1 MEDYIVRIQSA
12 VEGRPVYFG
21 TGIVVSDHEVLTARH
36 VVSGKSHLLLTG
48 DGSIPLSVQNETDSA
63 VILHADQRLPF
74 RTAEIFSVHEILD
87 TQSTWTSDGY
97 ITSEQTPHSVA
108 GHGIVKQ
115 EPAPIDW
122 DHTLSNIESGHTQNY
137 KGLSGAPVFSHNRI
151 IGILQ
156 VQETVSSGVLGLRM
170 LGVEAFRE
178 LLPLSSLRRNEYEE
192 LIDGKSAAFSRR
204 HIEENKRSRKYI
216 PDIFV
221 ENGPYK
227 EQLRYFADPVLFL
240 KKVLC
245 KCKGLDFTRINQ
257 IAASYGLPQIN
268 QPVFPC
274 SVAPEQMEEVSAGLS
289 DLLSAASAI
298 LGNYDSLIHS
308 KNLCWEDYYDFRD
321 KTNHSLKYI
330 LKGMEENV
338 RYTNLQFLLLT
349 QPAGQGKTNFLCDFT
364 ENFLLKKGYC
374 VWYFNAYE
382 FYEPPANIL
391 RKKLSLEGQ
400 YDISYAKQVLER
412 RWHESKRP
420 VVVVI
425 DGLNENIRLPNF
437 EQALI
442 GFLQECETLPFV
454 KVIMSTRDELL
465 EERFGRMIAGQKPER
480 FLHVKLD
487 IHDERFKRRIFAGYL
502 RFFNIDIRPN
512 TLSNRTYQQLTGDV
526 LLLRFF
532 CEVHQGAR
540 QLYMYDI
547 YKYAVYEQYCAKKA
561 EDYRKMDPMIDAGSL
576 FRELLDH
583 ICEYMIQNKT
593 YFHIPIEI
601 FNPQQQKM
609 IWALLEND
617 VVLKGEDVIEHGL
630 LKEQAVVISFTFDE
644 FRDYCLT
651 NYILRN
657 SKDEKTF
664 FEFWDMMVDET
675 QTVLEGVE
683 KYAFYLARTQN
694 GGALLP
700 IIKKLPE
707 YNELYWAFIWDIEDK
722 YVTEEDVLL
731 WKDELLREGEYIGII
746 MQHLLWRDDCD
757 YFPTANIQLI
767 FEVLDEFLK
776 DLNRYNRLINRIFG
790 IPRKD
795 RWGTVIRSTQTP
807 IPFNTFA
814 KYLGRQASNSQWSQ
828 LHRELFRLSIYLY
841 DIGSWDAQ
849 EAWNRLYG
857 ASPEVAVQL
866 LREMN
871 AHASSLIQGNVYDIL
886 IGLEKR
892 DDGYDL
898 QILSLRE
905 ENSFGKEL
913 PKSAFS
919 IAQLFLDED
928 DE

>member
-12 VEGRPVYFG
+12 AEGNPVYFG

-36 VVSGKSHLLLTG
+36 VVSGESHVLVTEN
-48 DGSIPLSVQNETDSA
+48 GSIPLSVQNETDAA
-63 VILHADQRLPF
+63 VLLHADRRLPF
-74 RTAEIFSVHEILD
+74 RSADIFSVHEILNA
-87 TQSTWTSDGY
+87 QSDWTSDGY
-97 ITSEQTPHSVA
+97 ITSEQAPHSVS

-122 DHTLSNIESGHTQNY
+122 NHTLSNIESGHTKNY
-137 KGLSGAPVFSHNRI
+137 EGLSGAPVFSRNRI
-151 IGILQ
+151 VGILQ
-156 VQETVSSGVLGLRM
+156 VQETNSSGALGLRM
-170 LGVEAFRE
+170 LSVEVFRE
-178 LLPLSSLRRNEYEE
+178 LLPSSSLRRSEYEE
-192 LIDGKSAAFSRR
+192 LIYEKSAVFSER

-227 EQLRYFADPVLFL
+227 ERLRYFADPVLFL
-240 KKVLC
+240 KKALC
-245 KCKGLDFTRINQ
+245 ECHGLDFTRINQ
-257 IAASYGLPQIN
+257 AAEIYELPLIN
-268 QPVFPC
+268 QQALPC
-274 SVAPEQMEEVSAGLS
+274 SIAPEQMEKVSAGLS
-289 DLLSAASAI
+289 DFLSAASAI
-298 LGNYDSLIHS
+298 LDNYDGLIRS
-308 KNLCWEDYYDFRD
+308 QKLCWEDHYDFWD
-321 KTNHSLKYI
+321 KINHSLKYM
-330 LKGMEENV
+330 LKDMAENI

-364 ENFLLKKGYC
+364 ENFLLKKRYC

-391 RKKLSLEGQ
+391 RQKLSLEGQ

-412 RWHESKRP
+412 RWRESKRP
-420 VVVVI
+420 VIVVI
-425 DGLNENIRLPNF
+425 DGLNENISLPGF

-442 GFLQECETLPFV
+442 GFLQECEALPFV

-487 IHDERFKRRIFAGYL
+487 THDERFKRRIFAGYL

-512 TLSNRTYQQLTGDV
+512 TLRNRTYQQLTGDV

-547 YKYAVYEQYCAKKA
+547 YKYAVFEQYCAKKA
-561 EDYRKMDPMIDAGSL
+561 EDYRKMDPTIDADSL
-576 FRELLDH
+576 FRRLLDR
-583 ICEYMIQNKT
+583 ICEYMVQNKT
-593 YFHIPIEI
+593 YFHVPMEI
-601 FNPQQQKM
+601 FDIQQQKL
-609 IWALLEND
+609 IRGLLEND
-617 VVLKGEDVIEHGL
+617 VVLKGEDVVEHGL

-683 KYAFYLARTQN
+683 KYTFYLARTQN

-707 YNELYWAFIWDIEDK
+707 YDELYWAFIWDIEDK

-731 WKDELLREGEYIGII
+731 WKNELLWEGEYTGII
-746 MQHLLWRDDCD
+746 IQHLLWRDDCD

-790 IPRKD
+790 IPRKNQ
-795 RWGTVIRSTQTP
+795 WGTVIPRTQTP
-807 IPFNTFA
+807 IPFDQFV
-814 KYLGRQASNSQWSQ
+814 KSLGKRSSNSQWSQ
-828 LHRELFRLSIYLY
+828 LHRESFRLSIYLY
-841 DIGSWDAQ
+841 DIGPWDAQ
-849 EAWNRLYG
+849 EAWNQLYG
-857 ASPEVAVQL
+857 ASPEVAVHL

-871 AHASSLIQGNVYDIL
+871 THASSLIQGNVYDIL
-886 IGLEKR
+886 ISLEKR
-892 DDGYDL
+892 DDDYDL

-905 ENSFGKEL
+905 ENTFGREL